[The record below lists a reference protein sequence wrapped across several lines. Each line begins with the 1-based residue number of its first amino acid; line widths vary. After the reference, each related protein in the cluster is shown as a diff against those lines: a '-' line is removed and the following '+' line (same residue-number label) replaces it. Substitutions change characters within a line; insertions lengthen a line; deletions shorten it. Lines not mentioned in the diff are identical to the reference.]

1 MPCSPARGGFLSSP
15 TRRDG
20 LVCREDQLFGDAG
33 LGSLEKT
40 KKIEI
45 SLSIASEGEIEG
57 VQKLLSTKLQAKGYD
72 ISDFQKPEL
81 QVKSSHGE
89 IQKDSPATEN
99 FPLSLRFIF
108 TPKAF
113 KRSLTASRQSK
124 QAEPAADA
132 EHVGRMRVSPSYVE
146 WLLPRAA
153 LETKNHYEERKLED
167 APPLVSRTFE
177 VMQEP
182 CVLKF
187 WPRGRKGF
195 TGTGVYEQ
203 SRQLC
208 SGERWT
214 GNDSWMT
221 LAIFPTRHGANLRLR
236 LLVGPKEKPWLDSGT
251 RNIYADGHFVRSE
264 QFLSGKG
271 RRPFRWDE
279 LPEDVL
285 SVGVEVLDDCRDPA
299 AAMPRRTEAGRPPP
313 QTP

>member
-1 MPCSPARGGFLSSP
+1 M
-15 TRRDG
+15 
-20 LVCREDQLFGDAG
+20 
-33 LGSLEKT
+33 EKA

-45 SLSIASEGEIEG
+45 SLPIASEREIEG
-57 VQKLLSTKLQAKGYD
+57 LEKLISTKLRAKGCN

-81 QVKSSHGE
+81 QVKNSHGE
-89 IQKDSPATEN
+89 IQKESPAAES

-113 KRSLTASRQSK
+113 KRSLMVSRQSK
-124 QAEPAADA
+124 RAEPADA
-132 EHVGRMRVSPSYVE
+132 EQVGRLRVSPSYVE

-153 LETKNHYEERKLED
+153 LETQSHLEERRLED

-177 VMQEP
+177 VSSSQEP
-182 CVLKF
+182 CVLKL

-195 TGTGVYEQ
+195 TGTGIYEQ

-214 GNDSWMT
+214 GRADSWIT
-221 LAIFPTRHGANLRLR
+221 LAIFPKQHGASLRLR
-236 LLVGPKEKPWLDSGT
+236 LLVGPKEKPWLDSGA
-251 RNIYADGHFVRSE
+251 RDIYADGHFVRSE

-285 SVGVEVLDDCRDPA
+285 SVGVEVLDDCRDPV
-299 AAMPRRTEAGRPPP
+299 AAMPRRTGAGRPLP